1 VHVAAPGVSR
11 ATVVTGTPGGEN
23 LLCVAALLPDKGHVV
38 LLDALA
44 KVADLAWDLVCVGSR
59 DREPAYADQLA
70 ARAEALGIGGRVRF
84 VGTQSREMLAAS
96 YAAADV
102 LVLASRTESYGM
114 VVTEALARGLPVIAT
129 SVGGIPEAVGQ
140 LSDGR
145 RPALLVPF
153 EDAGALADAVRR
165 WLENADLRAT
175 LRERARARRDGLR
188 GWDATSEQVAQVLAG
203 VGR

>member
-1 VHVAAPGVSR
+1 
-11 ATVVTGTPGGEN
+11 
-23 LLCVAALLPDKGHVV
+23 
-38 LLDALA
+38 
-44 KVADLAWDLVCVGSR
+44 
-59 DREPAYADQLA
+59 
-70 ARAEALGIGGRVRF
+70 
-84 VGTQSREMLAAS
+84 
-96 YAAADV
+96 
-102 LVLASRTESYGM
+102 M

-145 RPALLVPF
+145 RPALLVPS
-153 EDAGALADAVRR
+153 EDAGALADALRR

-203 VGR
+203 VAR